1 MPTDGKSLEQLV
13 ELLEKMDMEG
23 AEIKIRDKIY
33 DKVAKEN
40 REIDVSVR
48 FRKGSHDFLII
59 FECRD
64 RSRKN
69 GPDWIEQI
77 VQKTRDLGANK
88 VVAVSASGFTKGAI
102 EKAKH
107 HGIILRTIKEISSEK
122 IFDWFVPKSFSMRT
136 NTHVI
141 HRINLCGKS
150 SDFEINK
157 KIDEFIQKHQEKI
170 NRTFPFIR
178 QAGVQKLHSPDQ
190 IVLGLNSDQLYS
202 DVTCGG
208 QSVKKKIFVY
218 PEDKASGFQL
228 VIDDDIL
235 TVDHL
240 EFYVELSAIEKE
252 YDLCSASE
260 YKTDDKQLAQILK
273 FGGVE
278 LPEGK
283 KNLEVVLKPGDKG
296 QQLSFRF
303 QIPECK

>member
-1 MPTDGKSLEQLV
+1 MPTNGKSLEQLV
-13 ELLEKMDMEG
+13 EVLEKMDMEG
-23 AEIKIRDKIY
+23 AEIKIRDKIF

-40 REIDVSVR
+40 REVDVSVR
-48 FRKGSHDFLII
+48 FLKGSHNFLII

-107 HGIILRTIKEISSEK
+107 NDVILRTIEEISSEK

-136 NTHVI
+136 NTHII
-141 HRINLCGKS
+141 HGIFLCGKD
-150 SDFEINK
+150 SDFETNTKIN
-157 KIDEFIQKHQEKI
+157 EFITKHKEKI
-170 NRTFPFIR
+170 KRTFPFIL
-178 QAGVQKLHSPDQ
+178 QAGVQKPRSPDQ
-190 IVLGLNSDQLYS
+190 IMLSVNSDQVYS
-202 DVTCGG
+202 DVICGG
-208 QSVKKKIFVY
+208 PSVTKKIVVY
-218 PEDKASGFQL
+218 PEDKTSGFQL
-228 VIDDDIL
+228 VIED
-235 TVDHL
+235 DHL
-240 EFYVELSAIEKE
+240 TIDHFVFDVKLSVIEKE

-273 FGGVE
+273 FGEVE

-303 QIPECK
+303 LNSDDG